1 MLLFALAALGVIGGY
16 TLYNKGKSSSAG
28 APTIA
33 SENGNMVRPGTVTVG
48 QNPTSISQ
56 LGGGGGPA
64 QSIGTY
70 SSLAQTGVGL
80 SAGLGLISKAGDLAK
95 AVPIA
100 GAIIGIGLSIYSQ
113 ISAHHKQALAAEGKA
128 LNDATPRAYQTF
140 VLIVQAALGRE
151 ITNLQTAQS
160 LVDQTIA
167 AYYGEV
173 RPIQRGV
180 WHFTGNDLSLDY
192 ETIWKGRKQG
202 SGNDYHAPD
211 PCNGACVIG
220 HFFIERSGKLA
231 MVAVSEIIAGRH
243 GSMMLPQI
251 PAHETQQGH
260 PAVTVS
266 Y

>member
-16 TLYNKGKSSSAG
+16 TLYNKSKSTGTPTVASNNAG
-28 APTIA
+28 
-33 SENGNMVRPGTVTVG
+33 SVTVG
-48 QNPTSISQ
+48 SNPANISQ

-80 SAGLGLISKAGDLAK
+80 SAGLGLISKTGELAK
-95 AVPIA
+95 AVPIV
-100 GAIIGIGLSIYSQ
+100 GAIIGIGLSIYAQ
-113 ISAHHKQALAAEGKA
+113 ISMHHKAALAAEGKA
-128 LNDATPRAYQTF
+128 LNDATPRAYQTL
-140 VLIVQAALGRE
+140 VLIVQAAISRE

-160 LVDQTIA
+160 LISQTIS

-173 RPIQRGV
+173 KPIQRGV
-180 WHFTGNDLSLDY
+180 WHFTGDDLSLDY
-192 ETIWKGRKQG
+192 DKIWIKRTQG

-211 PCNGACVIG
+211 PCNGACLIG
-220 HFFIERSGKLA
+220 HFFIERGGKLA
-231 MVAVSEIIAGRH
+231 MVAVNEIISGRH
-243 GSMMLPQI
+243 GSITFPMI